1 MPSIKVSEELHK
13 RLKGAA
19 DAHYRSIG
27 GEIEFMMDFIGG
39 RNGAR
44 EDVAGYGVWIPD
56 NHPANKQPK
65 ESKLALEGVLENPSS
80 SQPEQTSSKLPRDKE
95 LIKQINEI
103 SDIIEQADETN
114 QDPDYWAY
122 MNELREEVKGLWKEW
137 HDVTGR

>member
-1 MPSIKVSEELHK
+1 MVKMLRVDDDVHEIITKLAKADDRGVTAFVNRTFREMDNGVSEVDEVISDSQL
-13 RLKGAA
+13 
-19 DAHYRSIG
+19 
-27 GEIEFMMDFIGG
+27 E
-39 RNGAR
+39 
-44 EDVAGYGVWIPD
+44 
-56 NHPANKQPK
+56 
-65 ESKLALEGVLENPSS
+65 LEGGLENPSS